1 MVKTALQLHGGNIS
15 RAAEDLQ
22 VSRPTLHDLI
32 DKLEIVV
39 EK

>member
-1 MVKTALQLHGGNIS
+1 MVKAALMRNGGNIL

-32 DKLEIVV
+32 NKLEIIV
-39 EK
+39 ER